1 MNESSDKEL
10 RHEKSEL
17 LFRQSTI
24 LFVYAITSLN
34 DLNLQINSDNQ

>member
-1 MNESSDKEL
+1 MNKSSDKEF

-34 DLNLQINSDNQ
+34 DFLQINSDNQ